1 MNYDDGP
8 EPGVGLC
15 DVVCAWLLPAVL
27 LLGLFVFSIVHPES
41 SGPPETARG
50 DSAGSV
56 GHDPSR
62 SRQDVL
68 SSFANGDAP

>member
-1 MNYDDGP
+1 MNYDNGP

-15 DVVCAWLLPAVL
+15 DVVCAWLLPAAL

-41 SGPPETARG
+41 SRPPETARG

-56 GHDPSR
+56 EHHTS
-62 SRQDVL
+62 Q
-68 SSFANGDAP
+68 FH

>member
-8 EPGVGLC
+8 ESGVGLC

-41 SGPPETARG
+41 SRHPETARG
-50 DSAGSV
+50 DSVGSV
-56 GHDPSR
+56 EHETS
-62 SRQDVL
+62 Q
-68 SSFANGDAP
+68 FH